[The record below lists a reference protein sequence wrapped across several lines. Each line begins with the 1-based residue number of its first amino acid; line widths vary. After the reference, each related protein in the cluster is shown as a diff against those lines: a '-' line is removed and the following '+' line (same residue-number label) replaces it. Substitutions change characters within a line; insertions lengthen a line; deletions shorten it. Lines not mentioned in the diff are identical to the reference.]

1 MLLSWH
7 YASEALNNF
16 GLGILL
22 LEYYVKERI
31 KNFNCEV
38 FKNMYTR
45 IIITVRFMEVKK
57 ISSYLSIVSWF
68 KSFMEYSYYG
78 LARKY

>member
-7 YASEALNNF
+7 YASETLNNV

-57 ISSYLSIVSWF
+57 
-68 KSFMEYSYYG
+68 
-78 LARKY
+78 LAVT

>member
-7 YASEALNNF
+7 YASETLNNF

-57 ISSYLSIVSWF
+57 
-68 KSFMEYSYYG
+68 
-78 LARKY
+78 LAVT